1 MRVLL
6 FLKNECRQSFKILC
20 SLAFILALALAIA
33 TAIGQTERMIKSS
46 SAKAAEQFD
55 ILVGAKGSRTSLLL
69 LTVYLRDEMVSLT
82 PASVLTLL
90 NGYKGVKWS
99 APLAFGDR
107 VDDSPLVGT
116 TRSFITL
123 GESRQLKQGRVFATR
138 HEAVAGVHSGLE
150 IGQTVFPHH
159 GRIAGVGHKHDS
171 GFKVVG
177 LLPET
182 GTPWDRAV
190 LVPIEAIWAMHE
202 KDGGLQEPKLE
213 SWLTQGQFEKL
224 PGFSAIAV
232 KPVSIS
238 DAYKIRQLLSSAS
251 AQDARGQSV
260 NLMAIF
266 TGEVLVELY
275 ATLDSAMVAFEW
287 FAASSVMISL
297 LAVLITGF
305 ILGELRKPQFLQ
317 LRTMGAP
324 RSYVMQVV
332 WLLIMSVVASGVIIG
347 MVGGYGL
354 AQIAAIVIGQD
365 TGIAMTPSVGL
376 DEVKVGMVTL
386 GLGAVFALFPAIKIG
401 RSQLR

>member
-20 SLAFILALALAIA
+20 SLAFILALALSIA

-55 ILVGAKGSRTSLLL
+55 ILIGAKGSRTSLLL
-69 LTVYLRDEMVSLT
+69 STVYLRDEMMSLT
-82 PASVLTLL
+82 PATAL
-90 NGYKGVKWS
+90 NMLRDYKGVKWC

-107 VDDSPLVGT
+107 VNESPLVGT
-116 TRSFITL
+116 TKAFVTL
-123 GESRQLKQGRVFATR
+123 RGARALKTGRVFESR
-138 HEAVAGVHSGLE
+138 HEAVVGIRSGLK
-150 IGQTVFPHH
+150 IGETVFPHH
-159 GRIAGVGHKHDS
+159 GRIAGVGHKHDN
-171 GFKVVG
+171 GFEVVG
-177 LLPET
+177 ILPET

-190 LVPIEAIWAMHE
+190 LVPIETIWAMHA
-202 KDGGLQEPKLE
+202 KHQDGEPETLE
-213 SWLTQGQFEKL
+213 EWLRLGKFDHL
-224 PGFSAIAV
+224 PGFSAIVV

-238 DAYKIRQLLSSAS
+238 DAYKIRQGMSSAS
-251 AQDARGQSV
+251 AMDGKGQSV

-324 RSYVMQVV
+324 RQYVMQVV
-332 WLLIMSVVASGVIIG
+332 WLLIMSVVISGVLLG
-347 MVGGYGL
+347 LAGGYGL
-354 AQIAAIVIGQD
+354 SQVAAAVIGND
-365 TGIAMTPSVGL
+365 TGIAMSPAVGFEELKVGL
-376 DEVKVGMVTL
+376 ITL
-386 GLGAVFALFPAIKIG
+386 GLGAVFALFPAVKVG
-401 RSQLR
+401 REALR

>member
-1 MRVLL
+1 MRALL

-20 SLAFILALALAIA
+20 SLACILALALSIA

-69 LTVYLRDEMVSLT
+69 STVYLRDEMISLT
-82 PASVLTLL
+82 PASALNVLKK
-90 NGYKGVKWS
+90 YDGVKWF

-107 VDDSPLVGT
+107 VGDCSLVGT
-116 TRSFITL
+116 TRAFVVGI
-123 GESRQLKQGRVFATR
+123 
-138 HEAVAGVHSGLE
+138 HSGLQLGE
-150 IGQTVFPHH
+150 TVYPHH
-159 GRIAGVGHKHDS
+159 GRISGVGHKHDN

-177 LLPET
+177 ILPQT
-182 GTPWDRAV
+182 GTPWDRSV
-190 LVPIEAIWAMHE
+190 LVPIESIWTMHE
-202 KDGGLQEPKLE
+202 KGKHEEPKAIE
-213 SWLTQGQFEKL
+213 SWLGADDFSHL
-224 PGFSAIAV
+224 AGFSAIAV

-238 DAYKIRQLLSSAS
+238 DAYKIRQGLSSVS
-251 AQDARGQSV
+251 VDDAKGQAV

-275 ATLDSAMVAFEW
+275 ATLDYAMTAFEW
-287 FAASSVMISL
+287 FAASSVLISL

-324 RSYVMQVV
+324 RGYVMQVV
-332 WLLIMSVVASGVIIG
+332 WLLIMSVVLSGVVMG
-347 MVGGYGL
+347 LAGGWGL
-354 AQIAAIVIGQD
+354 AQIAAVFISQD
-365 TGIAMTPSVGL
+365 TGIAMTPVIGLQELQVGL
-376 DEVKVGMVTL
+376 VTLVLGAIFAILPAVKV
-386 GLGAVFALFPAIKIG
+386 G